1 MHRGRSALALA
12 FIDAPGMH
20 YQQAA
25 TEASAAL
32 LWVHVC
38 AQLLPSAIAFHDA

>member
-1 MHRGRSALALA
+1 LAPA

-20 YQQAA
+20 DQQTA

-38 AQLLPSAIAFHDA
+38 AQLLPSMLAFHDALIHQS